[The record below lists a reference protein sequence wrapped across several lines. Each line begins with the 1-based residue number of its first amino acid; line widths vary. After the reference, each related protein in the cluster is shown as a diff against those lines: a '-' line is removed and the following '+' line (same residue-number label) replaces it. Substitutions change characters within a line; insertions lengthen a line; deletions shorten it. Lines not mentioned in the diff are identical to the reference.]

1 MDRLRTPLKITG
13 MFFGMVIV
21 SFMLQLM
28 LANAIKIA
36 YIAPNFLL
44 IIVSA
49 SGFLV
54 GKKFGLVTGFFLGL
68 MMDVLSM
75 HLLGF
80 NALMFIIIGYS
91 CGHIKRLLFMDK
103 YWMSLVVIGIS
114 DVFLGFCSY
123 IFLFLLRGR
132 LNLFYY
138 IRRVILSEAVYTVII
153 AAILFPLVKKYMLK
167 IDNIITDYVEAKR

>member
-1 MDRLRTPLKITG
+1 MDRLHTPFKIIG
-13 MFFGMVIV
+13 MFLLMITV
-21 SFMLQLM
+21 SFMIQLV
-28 LANAIKIA
+28 LANGIKIA
-36 YIAPNFLL
+36 YISPNFLL
-44 IIVSA
+44 IVVSSA
-49 SGFLV
+49 GFLV
-54 GKKFGLVTGFFLGL
+54 GKKFGLITGFFLGL

-103 YWMSLVVIGIS
+103 YWMSLIVIGIS

-138 IRRVILSEAVYTVII
+138 LRRVILSEAVYTVII
-153 AAILFPLVKKYMLK
+153 AAVLFPLVKKYMLK
-167 IDNIITDYVEAKR
+167 VDNIITDYVEAKR